1 MARRKQIAST
11 TLRGRKVLVDARGG
25 EARGRGL
32 AYGPEGTSSKK
43 MKSSLAP
50 CAPETSEPRCFRTRA
65 RRDGLEGL
73 GGLGGE
79 ARPTNRNALLG
90 KRFPA
95 SQKIW
100 LPRGLH
106 RGSQVMRSSFLYL
119 AIITPSP
126 AQGSLRSILCLS
138 PAAIDLLKKKRAR
151 SPREGTRDH
160 QGSLKS
166 ATNKVSLGL
175 SPTSPSPT
183 EYARPNKAPK
193 GLGRGNTGAQ
203 NFARSVT
210 SRGGRDAI
218 RIGR

>member
-1 MARRKQIAST
+1 
-11 TLRGRKVLVDARGG
+11 
-25 EARGRGL
+25 
-32 AYGPEGTSSKK
+32 
-43 MKSSLAP
+43 
-50 CAPETSEPRCFRTRA
+50 
-65 RRDGLEGL
+65 
-73 GGLGGE
+73 
-79 ARPTNRNALLG
+79 
-90 KRFPA
+90 
-95 SQKIW
+95 
-100 LPRGLH
+100 
-106 RGSQVMRSSFLYL
+106 MRSSFLYL

-183 EYARPNKAPK
+183 EYERPNKAPR

-210 SRGGRDAI
+210 SRGGRDASGSGAALGGEY
-218 RIGR
+218 RAAECRGGRGLPRGVPNIESVASPLPPLHCLLDYSTYTSVCGEKANLSGTKCCSLVSFSDCDCATAPIDEPLLRHATDDAR